1 MSKLIYVTIFHG
13 ISLTPLYLGEA
24 IGSNPGYLKLR
35 KIRASQSIAR
45 TVSKVFDFSAIH
57 KITNVVFN
65 LSVQIAQAQNR
76 VYLNGS
82 NLMLNLNDPA
92 FDDLSEKL
100 LKGKKK

>member
-1 MSKLIYVTIFHG
+1 
-13 ISLTPLYLGEA
+13 LGEA

-45 TVSKVFDFSAIH
+45 TVSKVLIFCFH
-57 KITNVVFN
+57 KFLMLYSIC
-65 LSVQIAQAQNR
+65 VQIAQAQNR